1 MTDIKIQITIQEKQ
15 SKLKQLQEQFFP
27 QSLVKSD
34 DFSQEPFNL
43 FDDDSIEIIEHLD
56 KDSSF
61 EVLDDRLLDI
71 IKEWEYY

>member
-61 EVLDDRLLDI
+61 EVLDDRSLDI
-71 IKEWEYY
+71 IKE

>member
-34 DFSQEPFNL
+34 DFTQEPFNL